1 MREALAQGLF
11 SKRSGDVPF
20 GAVIVRRGVIVAA
33 AGNSEHTDHDVT
45 KHAEVK
51 VISEASRILGTR
63 DLSDCTLYS
72 TVEPCTMCSGATFYA
87 CIKRLVFGMSRDDLP
102 HLFRPRA
109 VRVHNIAQDCNYTPE
124 VISGV
129 LRDEAVNAFLD
140 YRSPFR
146 LGSSENASRRKPKKA
161 EKILLSRPL
170 RAF

>member
-1 MREALAQGLF
+1 MREALAQGLL

-20 GAVIVRRGVIVAA
+20 GAVIVHKGIVVAA

-51 VISEASRILGTR
+51 VISQASHVLKTR

-87 CIKRLVFGMSRDDLP
+87 YIKRLVFGMSRDDLP

-109 VRVHNIAQDCNYTPE
+109 VRVHNIAEDCNYFPE
-124 VISGV
+124 VVTGV
-129 LRDEAVNAFLD
+129 LRDEVIEAFLD
-140 YRSPFR
+140 YQSAFR
-146 LGSSENASRRKPKKA
+146 LGPAERPIRHKP
-161 EKILLSRPL
+161 EKLLLRSW